1 MRDIKFRA
9 YDTEIEE
16 MTYFNSDDYILQY
29 GDVLRMFIDDYDDF
43 GNPEYSYESVKDK
56 VELMQYTGLKDKN
69 GVKIYEGDIVKDVDD
84 GKIGVIKFIENMTG
98 FFLVYGECISSI
110 CEVEVIGNVW
120 ENGYLLKARINEIHD
135 NPELLKEVK

>member
-56 VELMQYTGLKDKN
+56 VELMQYTGLKGKN

>member
-1 MRDIKFRA
+1 
-9 YDTEIEE
+9 
-16 MTYFNSDDYILQY
+16 
-29 GDVLRMFIDDYDDF
+29 
-43 GNPEYSYESVKDK
+43 
-56 VELMQYTGLKDKN
+56 
-69 GVKIYEGDIVKDVDD
+69 
-84 GKIGVIKFIENMTG
+84 MTG